1 MHYSSGKRFG
11 LERHGEDMRELVAT
25 PDNPIPAGAVVHHLR
40 TQDGR
45 RLRAASF
52 PCPTKPRGTVA
63 VFQGH
68 NEFIEKYF
76 ETVSELLARGFCVV
90 TFDWRGQGL
99 SDRELEDRRKGHID
113 DFAIYERDLDAVVAQ
128 ALEPFCPEPWFAL
141 AHSMGGAVLLQQ
153 AHAGRS
159 PFARM
164 ALLAPLIDIR
174 GLPFPGFMRTLASA
188 LDVMGLGAA
197 YVPSGGATSIHT
209 RPFKGNRLTSDPARY
224 ARNAAVV
231 SAAPDLALGDPTIGW
246 VGAAFRAIDALAD
259 PEFPRRTLTPILLFT
274 AGEDRV
280 VSTPAAERFGHRLK
294 AGHVIHLAGAR
305 HEILQER
312 DAIRAQFWSAFDA
325 FIPGAEGEAEALAAR
340 HAKAATVTD

>member
-1 MHYSSGKRFG
+1 MD
-11 LERHGEDMRELVAT
+11 LALT
-25 PDNPIPAGAVVHHLR
+25 PDNPAPPGGIVVRAR
-40 TQDGR
+40 TADG
-45 RLRAASF
+45 LAIRAARWH
-52 PCPTKPRGTVA
+52 PTGPARGSVLIA
-63 VFQGH
+63 QGRA
-68 NEFIEKYF
+68 EFIEKYF
-76 ETVSELLARGFCVV
+76 ETISELLARGFCVV
-90 TFDWRGQGL
+90 AFDWRGQGL

-128 ALEPFCPEPWFAL
+128 ALEPFCPQPWFVL
-141 AHSMGGAVLLQQ
+141 AHSMGSAVLLQQ

-174 GLPFPGFMRTLASA
+174 GLPFPGFMRALAA
-188 LDVMGLGAA
+188 TLDVMGLGAS

-209 RPFKGNRLTSDPARY
+209 RPFKDNRLTSDPARY
-224 ARNAAVV
+224 ARNAAIV

-259 PEFPRRTLTPILLFT
+259 PEFPRRTLTPTLVFT
-274 AGEDRV
+274 AGDDRV

-312 DAIRAQFWSAFDA
+312 DAIRAQFWAAFDA
-325 FIPGAEGEAEALAAR
+325 FIPGAQGEGEALAKR
-340 HAKAATVTD
+340 HAHAR